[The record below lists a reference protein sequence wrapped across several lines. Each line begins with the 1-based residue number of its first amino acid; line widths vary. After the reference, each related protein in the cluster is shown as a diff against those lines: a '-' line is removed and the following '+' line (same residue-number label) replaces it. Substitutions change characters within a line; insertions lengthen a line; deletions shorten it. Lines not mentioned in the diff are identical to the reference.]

1 MLGYLLRRVLAA
13 IPVMGVVALFVFLLL
28 RLTPGDPAAIL
39 AGDNATP
46 EQLDRIRVS
55 LGLNQPLYSQFLTW
69 IGKLLHGDLGVSLIS
84 NVPVLQMIG
93 QRVEPSLSIALST
106 IILSIAVAVPLGVIA
121 AWQHGSWID
130 RFVMGLSVV
139 GFSVPVFVIGYVL
152 IQIFAIDLR
161 WLPVQGFR
169 SVTAGF
175 GPFFDRIILP
185 TCTLSFIYIAL
196 IARMTRAAML
206 DVLGEDY
213 VRTARAKGIGET
225 GVLLRHALRNAAVP
239 VITVIGTG
247 FALLISGVVVT
258 ESVFNLPG
266 IGRLT
271 VDAVLA
277 RDYPVIQAMI
287 LLTSRHLRRGQSP
300 DRCRLHVARS
310 QNSLLRADTDG
321 DRNPPRPIGYDYRA
335 AAAGTRIS
343 DGDTDHHGCHDL
355 PRAGDRLRDPGALAS
370 TARSLAARAGAAA
383 QTGQRAV
390 PARHRRL
397 RP

>member
-1 MLGYLLRRVLAA
+1 MLLYLIRRVLAS

-28 RLTPGDPAAIL
+28 RITPGDPAAIL

-46 EQLDRIRVS
+46 AQLERIRTS
-55 LGLNQPLYSQFLTW
+55 LGLNEPLYLQFFTW

-84 NVPVLQMIG
+84 NIPVLRLIG
-93 QRVEPSLSIALST
+93 QRLEPSISIALST
-106 IILSIAVAVPLGVIA
+106 IILSILIAVPLGVIA
-121 AWQHGSWID
+121 AWKHGTWID
-130 RFVMGLSVV
+130 RFVMGLSVL

-152 IQIFAIDLR
+152 IQIFALDLR

-169 SVTAGF
+169 SITSGF
-175 GPFFDRIILP
+175 GPFFERIILP
-185 TCTLSFIYIAL
+185 TISLSFIYIAL

-213 VRTARAKGIGET
+213 VRTARAKGISES
-225 GVLLRHALRNAAVP
+225 GVLLRHALRHAAVP

-258 ESVFNLPG
+258 ESVFNIPG

-287 LLTSRHLRRGQSP
+287 LLTSLIYVG
-300 DRCRLHVARS
+300 V
-310 QNSLLRADTDG
+310 NLLIDLAYTLLD
-321 DRNPPRPIGYDYRA
+321 PRIRY
-335 AAAGTRIS
+335 
-343 DGDTDHHGCHDL
+343 
-355 PRAGDRLRDPGALAS
+355 
-370 TARSLAARAGAAA
+370 
-383 QTGQRAV
+383 
-390 PARHRRL
+390 
-397 RP
+397 